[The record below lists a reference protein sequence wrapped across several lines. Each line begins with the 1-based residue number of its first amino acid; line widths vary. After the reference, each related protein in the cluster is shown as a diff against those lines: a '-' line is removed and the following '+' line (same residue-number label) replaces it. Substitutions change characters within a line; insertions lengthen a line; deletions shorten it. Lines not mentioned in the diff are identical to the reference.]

1 MIVGEIAATDEER
14 VLIVSMAL
22 IVIVTMD
29 SKEIPVKLVS

>member
-1 MIVGEIAATDEER
+1 MIVSQIAATNKES

-29 SKEIPVKLVS
+29 LKEIPVKLVS